1 MSGKHAKRG
10 LPHFTG
16 SEEVTEPEH
25 CPKATGLLTHS
36 FEEAL
41 MATNTRDRMTKKTS
55 ETKGGAKAGERRL
68 FDWDNW
74 DSAGAGMLVGAAVA
88 GAAIGLAANM
98 GRKLLV
104 QAASAS
110 SGDWVETLKTEH
122 EATLAIFGKI
132 EATDDSQTTQRS
144 ALLAKLKYALSKHA
158 IQEEMVV
165 YPALRQANFASD
177 ADHLGEE
184 HGYVKTYLYE
194 LETMRKDS
202 PEWLARVRDFRSMI
216 HSHMREEEDDI
227 FPTFRARLSDD
238 QNAKITTMM
247 NKEGFKFA

>member
-1 MSGKHAKRG
+1 
-10 LPHFTG
+10 
-16 SEEVTEPEH
+16 
-25 CPKATGLLTHS
+25 
-36 FEEAL
+36 
-41 MATNTRDRMTKKTS
+41 
-55 ETKGGAKAGERRL
+55 
-68 FDWDNW
+68 
-74 DSAGAGMLVGAAVA
+74 
-88 GAAIGLAANM
+88 M
-98 GRKLLV
+98 GRKLFV
-104 QAASAS
+104 QMASAS
-110 SGDWVETLKTEH
+110 SGDWFDALKTEH
-122 EATLAIFGKI
+122 EMTLAIFDKI

-202 PEWLARVRDFRSMI
+202 PEWIARVRDFRQMI
-216 HSHMREEEDDI
+216 QGHMREEENEI
-227 FPTFRARLSDD
+227 FPRFRELLSDE
-238 QNAKITTMM
+238 QNSRITSMM